1 MLKMKSMVHDV
12 LIWPDP
18 RLKAKAKP
26 VSAVDAAVRK
36 IVDDLIETMYAQDGV
51 GLAAPQIGVSQRI
64 VVIDRR
70 PQVDPDKPQQPIVL
84 INPVLMG
91 GKGEAIW
98 NEGCLSVP
106 GEFED
111 VQRFETITVRA
122 LNREGQ
128 PFEITDASGLLGIAL
143 QHETDHLDG
152 TLFVDHLSTLKRE
165 LIRRRMKRLKAEM
178 LAEGKSA
185 KEILEEREEA
195 EDAEGDR
202 AEGAL

>member
-1 MLKMKSMVHDV
+1 MVHDV

-36 IVDDLIETMYAQDGV
+36 IIDDLLETMYAQDGV

-185 KEILEEREEA
+185 KEIIEEREEGEEA
-195 EDAEGDR
+195 ESNR

>member
-1 MLKMKSMVHDV
+1 MIHDV

-18 RLKAKAKP
+18 RLKTKSKL

-36 IVDDLIETMYAQDGV
+36 LVDDLIETMYAQDGV
-51 GLAAPQIGVSQRI
+51 GLAAPQIGAAQRI

-84 INPVLMG
+84 INPVLRG

-111 VQRFETITVRA
+111 VKRYETITVQA

-128 PFEITDASGLLGIAL
+128 AFEITDAAGLLGIAL

-165 LIRRRMKRLKAEM
+165 LIRRRMKRLKNEM

-185 KEILEEREEA
+185 KEILDERDEA
-195 EDAEGDR
+195 EDEVH
-202 AEGAL
+202 AEGAM

>member
-1 MLKMKSMVHDV
+1 MVHDV

-36 IVDDLIETMYAQDGV
+36 IIDDLLETMYAQDGV

>member
-36 IVDDLIETMYAQDGV
+36 IIDDLLETMYAQDGV

>member
-1 MLKMKSMVHDV
+1 MIHDV

-18 RLKAKAKP
+18 RLKTKSKL

-36 IVDDLIETMYAQDGV
+36 LVDDLIETMYAQDGV
-51 GLAAPQIGVSQRI
+51 GLAAPQIGAAQRI

-84 INPVLMG
+84 INPVLRG

-111 VQRFETITVRA
+111 VKRYETITVQA

-128 PFEITDASGLLGIAL
+128 AFEITDAAGLLGIAL

-165 LIRRRMKRLKAEM
+165 LIRRRMKRLKNEM
-178 LAEGKSA
+178 LAQGKSA
-185 KEILEEREEA
+185 KEMLDERDVA
-195 EDAEGDR
+195 EDEVH
-202 AEGAL
+202 AEGAM

>member
-1 MLKMKSMVHDV
+1 MVRDV

-18 RLKAKAKP
+18 RLKAKAQA
-26 VSAVDAAVRK
+26 VAAVDAAVRK
-36 IVDDLIETMYAQDGV
+36 VVDDLIETMYAQDGV
-51 GLAAPQIGVSQRI
+51 GLAAPQIAESRRI

-70 PQVDPDKPQQPIVL
+70 PQEDPEKPQEPIVL
-84 INPVLMG
+84 INPVLVG

-111 VQRFETITVRA
+111 VKRFETITVRA

-128 PFEITDASGLLGIAL
+128 PFEITDAAGLLGIAL

-152 TLFVDHLSTLKRE
+152 TLFVDRLSALKRE
-165 LIRRRMKRLKAEM
+165 LIKRRMKRLKNEM
-178 LAEGKSA
+178 RAQGKTA
-185 KEILEEREEA
+185 KEILEEREAA
-195 EDAEGDR
+195 ED
-202 AEGAL
+202 GAAQEEAAL

>member
-1 MLKMKSMVHDV
+1 MIHDV

-18 RLKAKAKP
+18 RLKAKSRP
-26 VSAVDAAVRK
+26 VAAVDTAVRK

-70 PQVDPDKPQQPIVL
+70 PQVDPDKPEQPIVL
-84 INPVLMG
+84 INPVLLG

-111 VQRFETITVRA
+111 VQRFEIITVRA

-128 PFEITDASGLLGIAL
+128 PFEITDAAGLFGIAL

-165 LIRRRMKRLKAEM
+165 LIRRRMKRLKSEM

-185 KEILEEREEA
+185 KQILEEREEA
-195 EDAEGDR
+195 AAAESDR
-202 AEGAL
+202 AESAL

>member
-1 MLKMKSMVHDV
+1 MVRDV

-18 RLKAKAKP
+18 RLKAQSRP
-26 VSAVDAAVRK
+26 VTAVDAAVRK
-36 IVDDLIETMYAQDGV
+36 LVDDLIETMYAQDGV
-51 GLAAPQIGVSQRI
+51 GLAAPQIDAQHRI

-70 PQVDPDKPQQPIVL
+70 PQVDPDKPQEPIVL
-84 INPVLMG
+84 INPVLAG

-111 VQRFETITVRA
+111 VKRFETITVRA

-128 PFEITDASGLLGIAL
+128 PFELADAGGLLGIAL

-152 TLFVDHLSTLKRE
+152 TLFVDRISALKRE
-165 LIRRRMKRLKAEM
+165 LIKRRMKRLKRDM
-178 LAEGKSA
+178 LDEGKSA
-185 KEILEEREEA
+185 KEILAQREAEEEEEEEERTA
-195 EDAEGDR
+195 I
-202 AEGAL
+202 